1 MKNNTTDFSM
11 LCPATLKGYKRQQKN
26 LFGYIVFRH
35 SGYTRQR
42 AEHDDWFYI
51 SNAEMLKATGI
62 ASKTTLY
69 AYIRQFIADGVIEMQ
84 TGDRRHANSYRL
96 TDRAKCTTEK
106 TGIEGTDTK
115 SVPPVEG
122 EKCTTLENAKS
133 VPPVES
139 GKCTTQHA
147 DIEETDAKSVLP
159 VGKIGKCTTDITE
172 GEGTITEGINELK
185 HNIHKHNILNRSVK
199 NTYSEGTYSA
209 CEGESVGGCECA
221 CEIEDLEDYED
232 YTPNEA
238 LAEATDTGDCELCGL
253 GFDLDLSCG
262 CTYTDTNADTY
273 TPTADD
279 YTANATAQATPTQ
292 TATYQPQTNRARYW
306 QSWNRF
312 RELVTNGEVTI
323 AEGEKHLKT
332 YISKLAQ
339 CYPHPADFTAKH
351 DQLLSQWRYV
361 TDKAN
366 KANTNGTETGA
377 QIPQDMAINIKTPYG
392 SVADI
397 IVYAQAARDNL
408 AKAQANRERVDGIPS
423 YIRYYFN
430 AMRRMAKDADVDE
443 NRVRSI
449 WDQCVCY
456 SKSKSPDWTFSLD
469 NLK

>member
-1 MKNNTTDFSM
+1 MNNTKQTYAI
-11 LCPATLKGYKRQQKN
+11 LGYLYMTAAQAQGNGGWFTASDRE
-26 LFGYIVFRH
+26 IV
-35 SGYTRQR
+35 SELGGSYTTVHQAIDRLVG
-42 AEHDDWFYI
+42 E
-51 SNAEMLKATGI
+51 
-62 ASKTTLY
+62 
-69 AYIRQFIADGVIEMQ
+69 GVIEKRR
-84 TGDRRHANSYRL
+84 GDS
-96 TDRAKCTTEK
+96 
-106 TGIEGTDTK
+106 
-115 SVPPVEG
+115 
-122 EKCTTLENAKS
+122 AKS
-133 VPPVES
+133 TMYKFTASVAPFCS
-139 GKCTTQHA
+139 TSTA
-147 DIEETDAKSVLP
+147 DIQGVAGDLAASKCSTLDSTNNSTFNVVAPFCSTQTNDMQEVTGVSDAP
-159 VGKIGKCTTDITE
+159 KCSTPFLSTLSE
-172 GEGTITEGINELK
+172 GISTKDINELK
-185 HNIHKHNILNRSVK
+185 HKHTNVLKRNVK
-199 NTYSEGTYSA
+199 LTYSEGTYSA
-209 CEGESVGGCECA
+209 CEGESVGGCEC
-221 CEIEDLEDYED
+221 EIEDLEGYDD

-262 CTYTDTNADTY
+262 CTYTDTDTNADTY

-279 YTANATAQATPTQ
+279 YTANATAQTTPTQ
-292 TATYQPQTNRARYW
+292 TATYQPQADRARYW

-312 RELVTNGEVTI
+312 RVLVTNGEVTI

-339 CYPHPADFTAKH
+339 CYPHPADFATKH

-408 AKAQANRERVDGIPS
+408 VKAQANRERVDGIPS

>member
-1 MKNNTTDFSM
+1 MNNTKQTYAI
-11 LCPATLKGYKRQQKN
+11 LGYLYMTAAQAQGNGGWFTASDRE
-26 LFGYIVFRH
+26 IV
-35 SGYTRQR
+35 SELGGSYTTVHLAIDRLVG
-42 AEHDDWFYI
+42 E
-51 SNAEMLKATGI
+51 
-62 ASKTTLY
+62 
-69 AYIRQFIADGVIEMQ
+69 GVIEKRR
-84 TGDRRHANSYRL
+84 GDS
-96 TDRAKCTTEK
+96 
-106 TGIEGTDTK
+106 
-115 SVPPVEG
+115 
-122 EKCTTLENAKS
+122 AKS
-133 VPPVES
+133 TMYKFTASVAPFCS
-139 GKCTTQHA
+139 TSTA
-147 DIEETDAKSVLP
+147 DIQGVAGDLAAS
-159 VGKIGKCTTDITE
+159 KCSTLDTASNSTFNVVAPFCSTQTNDIQEVTE
-172 GEGTITEGINELK
+172 VSDEPKCSTPFLSTLSEGISTKDINEL
-185 HNIHKHNILNRSVK
+185 IHKENNELKRNVK
-199 NTYSEGTYSA
+199 LTYTEGTYSA
-209 CEGESVGGCECA
+209 CEGEVCDCA
-221 CEIEDLEDYED
+221 CADLSCTVEDLEGCED

-238 LAEATDTGDCELCGL
+238 LAEATDTGDCECACEDLNL
-253 GFDLDLSCG
+253 GCVDCD
-262 CTYTDTNADTY
+262 TYTDTDTNADTY

-279 YTANATAQATPTQ
+279 NTANATAQTTPTQ

-312 RELVTNGEVTI
+312 RELVANGEVTI
-323 AEGEKHLKT
+323 AEGERHLKT

-339 CYPHPADFTAKH
+339 CYPHPADFATKH

-377 QIPQDMAINIKTPYG
+377 QIPQDMAIDIKTPYG

-430 AMRRMAKDADVDE
+430 AMRRMAKDAHIDE